1 MSKTLKDMTVD
12 YNIAVVAL
20 AQVGRSSDG
29 DMPTLAE
36 LRGSGDIE
44 QDADNVIFMHRPKPD
59 EKYVDPSDR
68 DLIRG
73 LEMQKMRYIALD
85 IAKQRQGETMTTSV
99 IFDPARMRFTGIARE
114 EE

>member
-1 MSKTLKDMTVD
+1 
-12 YNIAVVAL
+12 
-20 AQVGRSSDG
+20 
-29 DMPTLAE
+29 MPTLAE

-114 EE
+114 AE